1 YPALQLGFL
10 LWLFDQ
16 LAGAE
21 IIRVGLLFVE
31 NITELESALGY
42 RTSASAVLI
51 ARDRIEREQLLSNY
65 VFEFSIM
72 FDECNEQLAA
82 GGAFQLIHDH
92 KVDVIIGP
100 TCNNPTITAAIIAA
114 YYNIP
119 IFTWGLSTSS
129 VIDDVDRFPT
139 TSVLSTNSFS
149 LGIAVRSILLNF
161 GWNEFALLYSDVSDY
176 DSSCRAMKNDMQSVV
191 NRFDDLTLN
200 FVTNMMEMTKEYVGK
215 VLRSVSERA
224 RIVVVCVDDDIKRE
238 FLLYV
243 KDNGYL
249 KPEFVYIFAD
259 TDSSGFVI
267 SHDGHQRRMWEDQ
280 HEKKD
285 GRDEEAKMAFSEV
298 FSITSH
304 RGTGGDK
311 AKYEQ
316 FGEEVIKRMK
326 DPPFNCTALCR
337 GKEYQKVSAYA
348 GQLHDAFYTYA
359 VAANRTLTD
368 HSPIKNGRC
377 LAEHLA
383 MEFEGVSG
391 KVVVGRNG
399 TRYPT
404 FYLDALNS
412 KFEQETYG
420 TVFVEKFTGTFKPT
434 YKDESVLWWQ
444 RGKRPPAVPRCGF
457 KGLQCPV
464 DALNANKGYVIAA
477 ALVFVIIILGSIAGM
492 VYFFRVKRKEEERLN
507 KLWQIPFTSLK
518 VIEKKGR
525 EASFYSTQSRP
536 SSVGSLRK
544 GGKTETRNF
553 MFFCH
558 DGETVAAH
566 KHELRLRLESKDK
579 QHWRML
585 REFDHENMNRF
596 IGLCLDGPQ
605 MLSLWKYCSRG
616 SIDDVIRDN
625 ASKMDGFF
633 VFLLLKDI
641 VHALGFLHRSPIR
654 CHGFLTSRNC
664 LVDER
669 WVVKISDYGL
679 DRWRLGDKPTQKD
692 LLWSAPEHLRN
703 GSIEGS
709 QEGDIYSFGII
720 CSQLVTKTK
729 VWNLENRKE
738 DPEEIIYLLKKG
750 GHNAPRP
757 DLEPHETVEVSP
769 ALLHLIR
776 DCWTER
782 PSERPTIHQVRE
794 QLKSMQ
800 TIKCSNLMDYVFN
813 MMEKYACSLE
823 EEVEQRTKELVVE
836 KKKSDILL
844 YRMLPKQVA
853 DKLKLGQSVEPE
865 SFESVT
871 VFFSDVVS
879 FTTIAARGS
888 PLQVVSLL
896 NSLYMTF
903 DSIIDAHDVYKVET
917 IGDAYLCVSGLPRRN
932 GHQHIKEIC
941 SMALGFMH
949 ALVDFRIPYLPNEQ
963 LNLRIGLHSGAV
975 VAGVVGLTMPRY
987 CLFGDTVNTASRM
1000 ESNGKAG
1007 KIHLSSEAN
1016 QMLEKVG
1023 GYQTEKRGEVI
1034 IKGKGV
1040 METYWLLGRSD
1051 DALSDCTKPLNDE
1064 AHSTT
1069 NLQLPESSVTQNDL
1083 PEHRSVTP
1091 KGLYNEYKNS
1101 GPQW

>member
-1 YPALQLGFL
+1 
-10 LWLFDQ
+10 
-16 LAGAE
+16 
-21 IIRVGLLFVE
+21 R
-31 NITELESALGY
+31 
-42 RTSASAVLI
+42 
-51 ARDRIEREQLLSNY
+51 REQVQFVWKRWY
-65 VFEFSIM
+65 TV
-72 FDECNEQLAA
+72 C
-82 GGAFQLIHDH
+82 
-92 KVDVIIGP
+92 
-100 TCNNPTITAAIIAA
+100 
-114 YYNIP
+114 
-119 IFTWGLSTSS
+119 
-129 VIDDVDRFPT
+129 T
-139 TSVLSTNSFS
+139 TSIYE
-149 LGIAVRSILLNF
+149 G
-161 GWNEFALLYSDVSDY
+161 
-176 DSSCRAMKNDMQSVV
+176 
-191 NRFDDLTLN
+191 FDPKKTR
-200 FVTNMMEMTKEYVGK
+200 KYGGGK
-215 VLRSVSERA
+215 
-224 RIVVVCVDDDIKRE
+224 
-238 FLLYV
+238 
-243 KDNGYL
+243 
-249 KPEFVYIFAD
+249 
-259 TDSSGFVI
+259 
-267 SHDGHQRRMWEDQ
+267 
-280 HEKKD
+280 
-285 GRDEEAKMAFSEV
+285 
-298 FSITSH
+298 H

-492 VYFFRVKRKEEERLN
+492 CPVDALNANKGYVIAAALVFVIIILGSIAGMVYFFRVKRKEEERLN

-518 VIEKKGR
+518 AIEKKGR

-720 CSQLVTKTK
+720 CSQLATKTK

-738 DPEEIIYLLKKG
+738 DPEEIIYLLKKGGHNAPRPDLEPHETVEVSPALKG

-800 TIKCSNLMDYVFN
+800 TINFG
-813 MMEKYACSLE
+813 
-823 EEVEQRTKELVVE
+823 
-836 KKKSDILL
+836 I
-844 YRMLPKQVA
+844 
-853 DKLKLGQSVEPE
+853 
-865 SFESVT
+865 
-871 VFFSDVVS
+871 
-879 FTTIAARGS
+879 
-888 PLQVVSLL
+888 
-896 NSLYMTF
+896 
-903 DSIIDAHDVYKVET
+903 
-917 IGDAYLCVSGLPRRN
+917 
-932 GHQHIKEIC
+932 IC
-941 SMALGFMH
+941 SQ
-949 ALVDFRIPYLPNEQ
+949 LVTKTKVW
-963 LNLRIGLHSGAV
+963 NLENRKE
-975 VAGVVGLTMPRY
+975 
-987 CLFGDTVNTASRM
+987 D
-1000 ESNGKAG
+1000 
-1007 KIHLSSEAN
+1007 
-1016 QMLEKVG
+1016 
-1023 GYQTEKRGEVI
+1023 
-1034 IKGKGV
+1034 
-1040 METYWLLGRSD
+1040 
-1051 DALSDCTKPLNDE
+1051 
-1064 AHSTT
+1064 
-1069 NLQLPESSVTQNDL
+1069 PE
-1083 PEHRSVTP
+1083 
-1091 KGLYNEYKNS
+1091 
-1101 GPQW
+1101 